1 MGTGWMSIN
10 PINPLLFLDQ
20 IPTFVHEICL
30 VRIPSGFA
38 MVCHGLATPEST
50 LNDWSKWKGH
60 SCGYYSP
67 FSEKSNSKY
76 ACWWYVWWNSM
87 EYSHFISIYL
97 SIYLS
102 IYIWY
107 LYMISIIYMIWY
119 DVSIQLDSYNF
130 IAFTT
135 PGSPSPALPARRC
148 RPRCLH
154 WSQQSQQL
162 HRWAQRRLYP
172 VRHSQRSPLEQN
184 VIRENVVK
192 PDVLKDTE
200 GV

>member
-20 IPTFVHEICL
+20 IPTFVPEICL

-50 LNDWSKWKGH
+50 LNDWSKWKGY

-76 ACWWYVWWNSM
+76 ACWWYVDGIVWNIP
-87 EYSHFISIYL
+87 ISYL
-97 SIYLS
+97 SIYLYICMIS
-102 IYIWY
+102 VYDIYIY
-107 LYMISIIYMIWY
+107 IYIYMIWY

-154 WSQQSQQL
+154 WSQPSQQL